1 MAKEAGQYGHNENG
15 DARSIDQQRLKQ
27 GTS

>member
-1 MAKEAGQYGHNENG
+1 MAKEAGQYGHNEKGN
-15 DARSIDQQRLKQ
+15 ARAIDQQRLKQ